1 MRNLLVLLTFCSSFC
16 SLHAQQL
23 RHDRVKVLTH
33 TIPGGLGT
41 VGALGIA
48 VDHGEVKEG
57 RWFTTDLSSD
67 EIALLDAHGYAYE
80 VLIRD
85 VQAYYVAQNQNG
97 TSKDGGVSREECD
110 PPPTYPIPTNFDLGT
125 MGGFYTW
132 EEMQDIL
139 DAMHAAYPDLISAKE
154 SIGLTTEGRPIH
166 MVRMS
171 NAPDVDQDKPEVF
184 YNALHHAREP
194 ASLSQII
201 FYMWHLLENYGS
213 DEEVTYLLD
222 NMEFYIVPCVNPDG
236 YVYNATTNPEGGGM
250 WRKNRR
256 VNGNGTFGVDLNRN
270 YGQGWGFNNSG
281 SSPNPDSDV
290 YRGPSAFSEPETQV
304 MRDFCN
310 SREFRLTLNYHTY
323 GNLLIYPWGYQPSFY
338 TPDSA
343 VFVNYGKLLTRDNG
357 YTYGTAD
364 QTVNYTTN
372 GGSDDW
378 MYGEQATKPK
388 IFAMTPE
395 SGEAG
400 DGFWPPASRITDIC
414 MVNIS
419 QNLYMAHLAG
429 RFALATDRSPSILPS
444 NTGTIAFD
452 LTRLGQEAGDFT
464 VSLELLDGVG
474 TTGNSIPFTGMQV
487 LEQRID
493 SITYTLD
500 GSVADGDELRFVLSV
515 DNGAFAY
522 RDTLTK
528 IYGMPDVLFADD
540 ASSLVNWISD
550 GWDVST
556 TTWFTPPSSITDS
569 PDGNYPDGVFNN
581 MILEDAVDLGQA
593 STARLNFMAK
603 WDIEPGYD
611 YAQVFA
617 SGDDGATWIP
627 LCGQWTKTGSQ
638 FQDPG
643 QPVFDGAQST
653 WVQEEMSLNA
663 FLGGTVLIRFQL
675 AADDF
680 ENRDG
685 FYFDDLRITVTGSN
699 TTGIRSFEGVHPTL
713 GLSPNPSSD
722 HTLITYSLP
731 QPSSGATLS
740 IRNTLGE
747 LVSTISLRSDQGR
760 VILPT
765 SELAAGIY
773 TCALVVPE
781 GGIATARLVV
791 ARH

>member
-1 MRNLLVLLTFCSSFC
+1 
-16 SLHAQQL
+16 
-23 RHDRVKVLTH
+23 
-33 TIPGGLGT
+33 
-41 VGALGIA
+41 
-48 VDHGEVKEG
+48 
-57 RWFTTDLSSD
+57 
-67 EIALLDAHGYAYE
+67 
-80 VLIRD
+80 
-85 VQAYYVAQNQNG
+85 
-97 TSKDGGVSREECD
+97 
-110 PPPTYPIPTNFDLGT
+110 
-125 MGGFYTW
+125 
-132 EEMQDIL
+132 
-139 DAMHAAYPDLISAKE
+139 
-154 SIGLTTEGRPIH
+154 
-166 MVRMS
+166 
-171 NAPDVDQDKPEVF
+171 
-184 YNALHHAREP
+184 
-194 ASLSQII
+194 
-201 FYMWHLLENYGS
+201 
-213 DEEVTYLLD
+213 
-222 NMEFYIVPCVNPDG
+222 
-236 YVYNATTNPEGGGM
+236 
-250 WRKNRR
+250 
-256 VNGNGTFGVDLNRN
+256 
-270 YGQGWGFNNSG
+270 
-281 SSPNPDSDV
+281 
-290 YRGPSAFSEPETQV
+290 
-304 MRDFCN
+304 
-310 SREFRLTLNYHTY
+310 
-323 GNLLIYPWGYQPSFY
+323 
-338 TPDSA
+338 
-343 VFVNYGKLLTRDNG
+343 
-357 YTYGTAD
+357 
-364 QTVNYTTN
+364 
-372 GGSDDW
+372 
-378 MYGEQATKPK
+378 
-388 IFAMTPE
+388 
-395 SGEAG
+395 
-400 DGFWPPASRITDIC
+400 

-429 RFALATDRSPSILPS
+429 RFALATDRSPSILSS

-464 VSLELLDGVG
+464 VSLELLDGAG
-474 TTGNSIPFTGMQV
+474 TTGNALPFAGMEV

-493 SITYTLD
+493 SIAYTLD

-528 IYGMPDVLFADD
+528 IYGIPDVLLADD
-540 ASSLVNWISD
+540 ASSLTNWISD

-643 QPVFDGAQST
+643 QPVYDGAQST

-773 TCALVVPE
+773 TCTLVVPE